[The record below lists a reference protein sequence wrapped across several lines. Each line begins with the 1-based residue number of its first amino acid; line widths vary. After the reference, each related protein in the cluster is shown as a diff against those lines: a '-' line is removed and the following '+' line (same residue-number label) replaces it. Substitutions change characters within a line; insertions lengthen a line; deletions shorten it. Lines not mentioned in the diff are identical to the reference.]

1 MARAARLSIAP
12 APCVRSRRRELARVA
27 ASAASEPAEAPLKSV
42 GFLGMGIMGA
52 PMASRLIN
60 AGYQVTV
67 WNRSPEKC
75 AALEELGATVA
86 STPHEAASKSDVT
99 FAMMADPVA
108 AEAVACGEDGVV
120 HAMGPGKGYVDVST
134 VDVQTSNRI
143 GDAIRATG
151 AEFLEA
157 PVSGSKGPAET
168 GQLIFLTAGDE
179 ALYHRCANA
188 FDEMGKAKF
197 FLGEVGQG
205 AKMKLVVN
213 MIMGSMM
220 AAFAEGL
227 SLGDAAGLDA
237 KAILDVVS
245 LGAISSP
252 MFTLKGPLMLEE
264 KFDPAFPL
272 KHQQKDMRLA
282 IALADELAQP
292 MPVAASANELYKQA
306 RALGMADKDFCAV
319 LMALHS
325 DQA

>member
-1 MARAARLSIAP
+1 MARAARISMAP
-12 APCVRSRRRELARVA
+12 APSVRPRRRELVRVA
-27 ASAASEPAEAPLKSV
+27 ASAASKPSEAPLKSV

-52 PMASRLIN
+52 PMATRLIN
-60 AGYQVTV
+60 AGHQVTV

-75 AALEELGATVA
+75 ATLEELGAKVA
-86 STPHEAASKSDVT
+86 STPREAASKSDVT

-108 AEAVACGEDGVV
+108 AEAVASGEDGVV
-120 HAMGPGKGYVDVST
+120 RGMGPGKGYVDVST

-179 ALYHRCANA
+179 ALYHRCADA

-213 MIMGSMM
+213 MVMGSMM

-306 RALGMADKDFCAV
+306 RSLGMADKDFCAV
-319 LMALHS
+319 LTALRS
-325 DQA
+325 DKV

>member
-1 MARAARLSIAP
+1 MASAARLSN
-12 APCVRSRRRELARVA
+12 APCARSVRRRVVRVT
-27 ASAASEPAEAPLKSV
+27 ASAASEPPKQPLKSV
-42 GFLGMGIMGA
+42 GFLGLGIMGA

-60 AGYQVTV
+60 AGYEVTV

-75 AALEELGATVA
+75 GPLAVVGAMVA
-86 STPHEAASKSDVT
+86 STPREAASKSDVT

-108 AEAVACGEDGVV
+108 AEAVACGEEGVV
-120 HAMGPGKGYVDVST
+120 HGMGPGKGYVDVST
-134 VDVQTSNRI
+134 VDVQTSTRI

-179 ALYHRCANA
+179 ALYHRCAAA
-188 FDEMGKAKF
+188 FDEMGKAKL

-227 SLGDAAGLDA
+227 SLGDAAGLDP

-282 IALADELAQP
+282 IALADELSQP

-319 LMALHS
+319 LAALQS